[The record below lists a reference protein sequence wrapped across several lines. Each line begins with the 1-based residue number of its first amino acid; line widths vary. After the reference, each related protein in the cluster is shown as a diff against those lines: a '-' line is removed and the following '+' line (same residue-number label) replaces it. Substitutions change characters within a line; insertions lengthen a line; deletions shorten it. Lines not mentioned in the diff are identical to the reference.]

1 MICLYGN
8 FVLNCQM
15 SLLPSLNT
23 LDPESHLNEHILIQ
37 SQQVGVEQVFT
48 NWDKGSR
55 IK

>member
-1 MICLYGN
+1 
-8 FVLNCQM
+8 M

-23 LDPESHLNEHILIQ
+23 LDLESHLIKHILIQ

-48 NWDKGSR
+48 TWDKGSR